1 MRRRQLEEDALEKKV
16 EREKYDEFCQRVKDT
31 IMSTSVEYISKT
43 IESMPDR
50 RKNEGSDQ
58 TEGYSAGT

>member
-1 MRRRQLEEDALEKKV
+1 LEKKV

-58 TEGYSAGT
+58 TEGYLAGT